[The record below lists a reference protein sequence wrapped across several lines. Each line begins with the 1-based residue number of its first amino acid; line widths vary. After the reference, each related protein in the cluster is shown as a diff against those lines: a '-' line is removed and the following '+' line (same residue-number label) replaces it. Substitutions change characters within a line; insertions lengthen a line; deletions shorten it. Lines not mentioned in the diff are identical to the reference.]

1 VIKNANPNIAHPNR
15 IRAAILTVSDKGSRG
30 ERIDQSGPALTRWL
44 SERGVEIAVAAMVA
58 DEQSLIASALRQW
71 SDSGDA
77 DLILTTGGTGVSP
90 RDVTPEATVQVLH
103 RVIPGFSEA
112 MRAASLTKTPFA
124 MVSRAVCG
132 IRHRTL
138 ILNLPGSPTAA
149 VENLEAVWPA
159 VPHTIRKLQGD
170 PADCAPPRK

>member
-1 VIKNANPNIAHPNR
+1 MSIPNPNEPAPNR

-30 ERIDQSGPALTRWL
+30 ERTDQSGPALSRWL
-44 SERGVEIAVAAMVA
+44 AARGVEIAAEAMVA
-58 DEQSLIASALRQW
+58 DEQPLISRALQQW

-112 MRAASLTKTPFA
+112 MRAASLVKTPYA
-124 MVSRAVCG
+124 MISRAVCG

-149 VENLEAVWPA
+149 VENLEAIWPA
-159 VPHTIRKLQGD
+159 VPHTVRKLQGD
-170 PADCAPPRK
+170 PSDCAAPQQ